1 MKLRITIWKYSSWY
15 LCQITLQIKLLPIL
29 NKYQWGVV
37 DKSFHMIRYCYE
49 LFNSLLIIETAFFN
63 ALFAS
68 FAQLIQEYLLFCAL
82 TGALDL

>member
-1 MKLRITIWKYSSWY
+1 MV
-15 LCQITLQIKLLPIL
+15 
-29 NKYQWGVV
+29 G
-37 DKSFHMIRYCYE
+37 KSFHVILYCYE
-49 LFNSLLIIETAFFN
+49 PFNSLLIIEATFFN

>member
-1 MKLRITIWKYSSWY
+1 M
-15 LCQITLQIKLLPIL
+15 LLPIL
-29 NKYQWGVV
+29 SKSLWGVV
-37 DKSFHMIRYCYE
+37 GKLFHVILYCYE
-49 LFNSLLIIETAFFN
+49 PFNSLLIIETAHFN

>member
-1 MKLRITIWKYSSWY
+1 MMV
-15 LCQITLQIKLLPIL
+15 
-29 NKYQWGVV
+29 G
-37 DKSFHMIRYCYE
+37 KSFHVILYCYE
-49 LFNSLLIIETAFFN
+49 PFNSLLIIETAFLN

>member
-1 MKLRITIWKYSSWY
+1 M
-15 LCQITLQIKLLPIL
+15 LLPIL
-29 NKYQWGVV
+29 NKCLWGVV
-37 DKSFHMIRYCYE
+37 GKSFHMILYCYE
-49 LFNSLLIIETAFFN
+49 PFNSLSIIETAFFN

>member
-37 DKSFHMIRYCYE
+37 DKSFHMILYCYE

>member
-1 MKLRITIWKYSSWY
+1 M
-15 LCQITLQIKLLPIL
+15 LLPIL
-29 NKYQWGVV
+29 NKCLWEVV
-37 DKSFHMIRYCYE
+37 GKSFDVILYCYE
-49 LFNSLLIIETAFFN
+49 PFNSLLIIETAFFN